1 MNIRYEMQHFTTLQI
16 IVYKSFKTLRTISR
30 GQCNRGGVGG
40 WGGGWMFFTNS
51 VNKSIV
57 LDVF

>member
-30 GQCNRGGVGG
+30 GQCNRGG
-40 WGGGWMFFTNS
+40 GGGGGGCF
-51 VNKSIV
+51 
-57 LDVF
+57 LRR

>member
-30 GQCNRGGVGG
+30 GQCNRGGGG
-40 WGGGWMFFTNS
+40 
-51 VNKSIV
+51 V
-57 LDVF
+57 DVFHEDRRRLRVIAKK